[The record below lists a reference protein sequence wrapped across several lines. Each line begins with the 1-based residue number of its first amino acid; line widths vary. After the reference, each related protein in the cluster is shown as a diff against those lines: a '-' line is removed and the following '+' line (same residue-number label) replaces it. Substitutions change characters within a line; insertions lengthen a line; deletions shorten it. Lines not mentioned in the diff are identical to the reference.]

1 MGTDLSNAAF
11 IFSQPGRDFVIQTG
25 NDDWEIFFDEKNL
38 LLA

>member
-1 MGTDLSNAAF
+1 MGADISNAAF